1 MDVSSP
7 LVLIDSSYASIYRF
21 HAVQK
26 YFRLTHPKESAM
38 LSEDYDWSANK
49 EFVSKYKE
57 LFFNGLHKTLRKYR
71 IPIAN
76 MIFAMDD
83 AKDNLWRMSH
93 LETYK
98 QRKRSKRQKGL
109 GTILN
114 MVRDEIMPMLVEKHK
129 VGQIWVEH
137 LEADDVIAVLTRLV
151 IEKKL
156 FPSVVIIT
164 NDKDF
169 VQLSHPD
176 VTIINL
182 QGKELLPTNYSDPR
196 RELLLHVL
204 CGDKSD
210 NIQSCLARC
219 DKRTVDKYIRN
230 PALLQRLLRNPMIED
245 IYLRNRLLIDFD
257 YIPADLQKSA
267 RRLFYDFYRAGRLP
281 SNQIRIVEKQKHQQY
296 QHRQR
301 HYHGRKDH

>member
-1 MDVSSP
+1 MDVASP
-7 LVLIDSSYASIYRF
+7 LLLLDTGYVSVYRF
-21 HAVQK
+21 YCVQK
-26 YFRLTHPKESAM
+26 YFRLTHPNQKAVY
-38 LSEDYDWSANK
+38 SEEYDWSVNK
-49 EFVSKYKE
+49 DFVSKYKE
-57 LFFNGLHKTLRKYR
+57 LFFNGLLKTLKKYR

-83 AKDNLWRMSH
+83 ARDNLWRMSH

-98 QRKRSKRQKGL
+98 QRRRAKRQKGL

-114 MVRDEIMPMLVEKHK
+114 MVREEIMPMLVDKHK

-156 FPSVVIIT
+156 FPSVVIVT

-210 NIQSCLARC
+210 NIQPCLARC

-230 PALLQRLLRNPMIED
+230 PALLQKLLKNPMIES
-245 IYLRNRLLIDFD
+245 IYLRNRLLIDFEF
-257 YIPADLQKSA
+257 IPPDLQKSA
-267 RRLFYDFYRAGRLP
+267 RRLFYEFYRAGKLP
-281 SNQIRIVEKQKHQQY
+281 SNQIRIVEKQKYKQHH
-296 QHRQR
+296 HRQR
-301 HYHGRKDH
+301 YDHRREN